1 MADIVL
7 VHVSE
12 RSVLEE
18 IEALGLVPFRV
29 GERERFATC
38 SGVAW
43 FRGHHLA
50 VVNLYG
56 GHLRVYRFHPGDEAT
71 HEPARLALLHET
83 SEGISFPEDVAVSP
97 DGNLLA
103 ISHSMSDDHGI
114 SIHPLDAM
122 SLAPGTPGETIRRG
136 RAFHCLKFSPDSR
149 HLAFTEISTPGSVE
163 VVRVASTVGDR
174 TCLLVNEHAP
184 LKPKGI
190 TFSSDGRFVAIG
202 RSAPLTPLSAS
213 GAAPLGAMYSVHR
226 FDAANGVIAADPVAE
241 LKGTSV
247 SLGNVEMCTFVPTPP
262 GRPYRILGA
271 NQAADTVTEFEFD
284 AEDRTLSFAGVFA
297 AEMSFPHGIDASSD
311 GRFVAVTNY
320 GDDTLRIARV
330 APMDDKLRRHRADD
344 SHLSSMRR

>member
-7 VHVSE
+7 LHVSE

-18 IEALGLVPFRV
+18 IEARGLVPFRL
-29 GERERFATC
+29 GERKRFATC

-122 SLAPGTPGETIRRG
+122 SLAPGTPGQTIRRG
-136 RAFHCLKFSPDSR
+136 RAFHCLNFSPDSR
-149 HLAFTEISTPGSVE
+149 HLAFTEVSTPGSVE
-163 VVRVASTVGDR
+163 VIRVASTAGDR
-174 TCLLVNEHAP
+174 TCLLANKHAP
-184 LKPKGI
+184 MKPKGI
-190 TFSSDGRFVAIG
+190 AFSSDGRFVAIG
-202 RSAPLTPLSAS
+202 RSAPLTPLTVALAVE
-213 GAAPLGAMYSVHR
+213 AAPLGAMYSVYR
-226 FDAANGVIAADPVAE
+226 FDAANGVISADPVAE
-241 LKGTSV
+241 LTCTNV
-247 SLGNVEMCTFVPTPP
+247 SLGNVEMCTFLPTSP
-262 GRPYRILGA
+262 GKPYRILGA

-284 AEDRTLSFAGVFA
+284 AEGRTLSFAGVFA
-297 AEMSFPHGIDASSD
+297 AGMSFPHGIDASAD

-320 GDDTLRIARV
+320 GDDTLRVARV
-330 APMDDKLRRHRADD
+330 APDGW
-344 SHLSSMRR
+344 